1 MNRTTSASPHDV
13 PFRAYVTDSTQYP
26 GVEEE
31 EEDES
36 EESLPS
42 SPPFTP
48 KRQFWNHPSGKA
60 RSHSS
65 AESTQNV
72 KALRRVSLLRAI
84 GRWNHPGSSYAAS
97 RTSKGIPGMTSGMA
111 SAPPPRMFSSR
122 RSFGSEE
129 EDRGEEEE
137 ASAAESEA
145 SESSSASQAC
155 AARSSAVTGRT
166 KPLAVAARR
175 NRSARP
181 SVGRSASGEEEEEEE
196 ASAESS
202 AELSAESSA
211 ESAGSGAPPR
221 RGTTARRVARVAAAR
236 GGSSRPRGKIARCT
250 ALRRGAGGGPPS
262 AASAADRAS
271 GPAAAHPASARSAS
285 ADAAAA
291 RAGTRRRGE
300 ARARASASASAEAD
314 ADADDS
320 GRRETR
326 SPAAWMRAGAPI
338 AARPETRAGV
348 TLTKRERRAGHATVA
363 RAESEENF
371 GCCGVERSARGGGE
385 CMEWNRP

>member
-1 MNRTTSASPHDV
+1 MGGRRYAGRVGSRSASSSVLCRPCQIRAPSLNRTTSASPHDA

-97 RTSKGIPGMTSGMA
+97 RTSKGIPGTTSGMA

-250 ALRRGAGGGPPS
+250 ALRRGTGGG
-262 AASAADRAS
+262 AAERGERA
-271 GPAAAHPASARSAS
+271 PIAHPDPRRHTPRAR
-285 ADAAAA
+285 
-291 RAGTRRRGE
+291 G
-300 ARARASASASAEAD
+300 ARARTPQ
-314 ADADDS
+314 
-320 GRRETR
+320 RRAR
-326 SPAAWMRAGAPI
+326 GRAGGARRARAP
-338 AARPETRAGV
+338 PPPPPPKPTPTPTTPGG
-348 TLTKRERRAGHATVA
+348 ERRARRPRGCGRGRPSP
-363 RAESEENF
+363 RAP
-371 GCCGVERSARGGGE
+371 RRARGLL
-385 CMEWNRP
+385 